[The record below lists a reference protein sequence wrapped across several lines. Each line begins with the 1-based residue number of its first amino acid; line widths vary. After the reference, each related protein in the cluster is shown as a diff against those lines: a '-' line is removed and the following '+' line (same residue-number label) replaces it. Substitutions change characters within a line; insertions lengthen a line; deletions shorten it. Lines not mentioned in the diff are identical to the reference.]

1 MGKSPSI
8 ERIEAQALR
17 RQLIAFCILTSVVI
31 AALLLL
37 HIHFA
42 SLLGEPSKG
51 VILILAVAF
60 SAKIAEWIWL
70 WRRKEGI
77 SERTARIETAISML
91 VVFLIAAILAILTDR
106 DDVPYFVLLAI
117 PILQC
122 AYRFGVIPTIT
133 TIVAA
138 IGMMFTWSRHF
149 FSLHPPARAT
159 EFLEAGMISVIY
171 CVMGLLVWYLVHQL
185 EIKQA
190 KLYRNMVELESIR
203 EKLAMEERLAAIGRL
218 ASGVAHEVR
227 NPVAMISSSLS
238 TAVDP
243 STGALEREEMF
254 AIAARE
260 AKRLENLTGDLLTY
274 ARPSQPQ
281 RTPFPI
287 ADILSHVVNMTRV
300 RSVEKSIAV
309 ACEPCD
315 ELMVELDP
323 SQIESALVNLSVNA
337 VDATPDKGRIAF
349 KARVDESM
357 VAIDVENSGNAIPEE
372 YMLRIFEPFF
382 TTKPS
387 GTGLGLA
394 IARTVARS
402 HGGDLWVSQNLDGAV
417 IFTMTLL
424 VRTSQDESKEAA
436 YG

>member
-1 MGKSPSI
+1 
-8 ERIEAQALR
+8 
-17 RQLIAFCILTSVVI
+17 
-31 AALLLL
+31 
-37 HIHFA
+37 
-42 SLLGEPSKG
+42 
-51 VILILAVAF
+51 
-60 SAKIAEWIWL
+60 
-70 WRRKEGI
+70 
-77 SERTARIETAISML
+77 
-91 VVFLIAAILAILTDR
+91 
-106 DDVPYFVLLAI
+106 
-117 PILQC
+117 
-122 AYRFGVIPTIT
+122 
-133 TIVAA
+133 
-138 IGMMFTWSRHF
+138 
-149 FSLHPPARAT
+149 
-159 EFLEAGMISVIY
+159 
-171 CVMGLLVWYLVHQL
+171 
-185 EIKQA
+185 
-190 KLYRNMVELESIR
+190 
-203 EKLAMEERLAAIGRL
+203 
-218 ASGVAHEVR
+218 
-227 NPVAMISSSLS
+227 
-238 TAVDP
+238 
-243 STGALEREEMF
+243 MF

-300 RSVEKSIAV
+300 RSAEKLIAV
-309 ACEPCD
+309 ACDPCD

-337 VDATPDKGRIAF
+337 VDATPDKGQIAF

-357 VAIDVENSGNAIPEE
+357 VAIDVENSGSAIPEE
-372 YMLRIFEPFF
+372 HMLRIFEPFF